1 MIYVTSDLH
10 FGHAKQF
17 IYEPRGFPNIVDHD
31 EEIIKRWNELVQ
43 PEDEVYIL
51 GDLMLKD
58 NEHGLE
64 CLKRLMV
71 KSILSLET
79 MIQIQ
84 ELIFIKRMVLNVLD
98 IRQFKI

>member
-31 EEIIKRWNELVQ
+31 EEIIKRWNELAQ

-58 NEHGLE
+58 NEHGLNIIIHYIE
-64 CLKRLMV
+64 LLENMELK
-71 KSILSLET
+71 
-79 MIQIQ
+79 
-84 ELIFIKRMVLNVLD
+84 IFLLK
-98 IRQFKI
+98 F

>member
-10 FGHAKQF
+10 FGHSKPF

-64 CLKRLMV
+64 CLKQLNGKKYFIIGNHDTNTRVNVFPSRSV
-71 KSILSLET
+71 KYGIS
-79 MIQIQ
+79 
-84 ELIFIKRMVLNVLD
+84 
-98 IRQFKI
+98 